1 MMKKFLTLIPLL
13 VFIIGCSAP
22 EIERTIPSEF
32 LGGERPVPE
41 NQFTNWISMEDAMAS
56 SSENNKK
63 ILVNVYTDWCGYCR
77 QMDEEVYTTDRVQNA
92 LDEHYYAV
100 RINAESSEQVTFN
113 GQVMSMQDLAMGL
126 GATGYPTTIFLTEE
140 GEPLGFQPGFIDS
153 GTFERL
159 LVYVGIEA
167 YEDNISFDQFK
178 LD

>member
-1 MMKKFLTLIPLL
+1 MIKSTFILVPLMA
-13 VFIIGCSAP
+13 FMAACSAP

-32 LGGERPVPE
+32 LGGERPAPE
-41 NQFTNWISMEDAMAS
+41 NEFTGWVTMEEAIANG
-56 SSENNKK
+56 SENNKK

-77 QMDEEVYTTDRVQNA
+77 QMDEEVYTKDRVQSA

-100 RINAESSEQVTFN
+100 RINAESSEQVVFN
-113 GQVMSMQDLAMGL
+113 GQSMSMQELAMGL

-167 YEDNISFDQFK
+167 YEDNISFDQFR